1 MAIAAAAA
9 VSLVAWRLKALSG
22 TGAVAATAVGG
33 AVLGFGGLG
42 AAIALVVFFVS
53 SSALAALPGSGERG
67 TRDARQVLANGSVA
81 ALAAVAHRTLPFAD
95 VALLGAL
102 GAATADTWATEV
114 GTRFGRRPRSILTL
128 RPQAPGTSGAV
139 SMVGTV
145 AAAAG
150 GLAVAAAGLW
160 LVPGVGGAAVAAVAV
175 GGFAGSLVDSVLGA
189 GAQAVYLCPACGA
202 EPEVARH
209 TGCPDR
215 AGRVSGLP
223 GVDNDVVN
231 WLATAAGASVAVIC
245 YLLL

>member
-9 VSLVAWRLKALSG
+9 VSFVAWRLKALSG

-33 AVLGFGGLG
+33 TVLGFAGLG

-53 SSALAALPGSGERG
+53 SSALSALPGGGGRG
-67 TRDARQVLANGSVA
+67 TRDARQVLANGSVV
-81 ALAAVAHRTLPFAD
+81 ALAAVAHRILPIAD

-128 RPQAPGTSGAV
+128 RPQVPGTSGAV
-139 SMVGTV
+139 SLVGT
-145 AAAAG
+145 
-150 GLAVAAAGLW
+150 VAAAGLW

-189 GAQAVYLCPACGA
+189 GAQAVYLCPACGT

-209 TGCPDR
+209 TGCPDH
-215 AGRVSGLP
+215 AERVSGLP